1 MSGYLCTFLDSCY
14 SFPSIPYH
22 IPSKP
27 FRILTPIHL
36 SYNPLPT
43 RRIIRRSRRRRRRNS
58 LQLSVL
64 SQDFDLIETSE
75 HHDGSLIFRFG
86 DPSEIAKSDASV
98 EDEEGSDAVK
108 VVDGDHEEEVIVE
121 TIVGEKRSGGAISSS
136 TDVSGSISKLDND
149 ITVVERESDVEKEL
163 SSQVESSQSDDLVED
178 LESEGEEGS
187 NVSKVLDEDQVI
199 AKTVERQ
206 ERSDTGSSNSTD
218 VSDSI
223 SKVDTDITAVE
234 MECYV
239 EKDISDS
246 QVESSER
253 SLEISQEGE
262 VSLPVPVS
270 VSDFQMNDLLSSDLG
285 LTDVDKGKCSDEKDE
300 DAISSSVTNTVADDS
315 FSVKGIDDSE
325 EEVTM
330 FESPS
335 FKLNLTIEDPN
346 IEVMQLS
353 LDVEDQKV
361 EAGLQTELAVNEAD
375 KDITVI
381 EIETDVVGD
390 LSDSQP
396 ELNERTLE
404 ISHEV
409 EVSDSGL
416 QTEAA
421 DSINIAETDINLVET
436 ESNVVGDLNDS
447 QSELSERPLEIS
459 QEVEVPVSGLQT
471 EVTDSINK
479 AEKDITVIRTESDL
493 VGDLS
498 DSQPELSERLLEIC
512 QEVEVP
518 VSVSEIITN
527 DHFHTVSS
535 LENAVDDEDHLN
547 EKDEDGSPMSST
559 VTDNSL
565 HVENSGDT
573 EEVTTEDSGDVT
585 VVQSPSVGLDDLVL
599 KDPSIEAMNSSV
611 DAKDENILA
620 ESQLVDMKDSGEIHT
635 KEVTPLSRA
644 LQAEPVLDD
653 GVSLDALEESAEADS
668 IESPTMLN
676 QDVTNSLVEAERTE
690 GKKQSSEVSEVSRVE
705 VIQLELTETDVK
717 REESSTATFFLSSGA
732 AVLAHPSKVERMHTF
747 WLAVTGSELPMVS
760 VSGHLKVL
768 IQGFM
773 PTSS

>member
-270 VSDFQMNDLLSSDLG
+270 VSDFQMNDLLISDLG

-353 LDVEDQKV
+353 LDVEYQKV

-599 KDPSIEAMNSSV
+599 KDPSIEAVNSSV